1 MQVELGERV
10 LGDIFRCIAIVEHE
24 VGGSGHRGKLGAKKV
39 REVDCLLRRMLGR
52 GVALPDDR
60 SSVRKP
66 LADNKGHDDKTGAGA
81 AIGLPTRRDKNA
93 LIPSGQGDETF
104 HPGADRHPARLEVR
118 RQRVDDVG
126 ALPLTGDDA
135 SLAQHLEMMADG
147 GLADRAALDEIAGTH
162 RIAAGGD
169 LPHDRQ
175 PNGIGQGLQES
186 DVGVGSNGHAPDY
199 IEISGY

>member
-66 LADNKGHDDKTGAGA
+66 LADNKGHDEKTGAGA
-81 AIGLPTRRDKNA
+81 AIGLPTRRDKKVLLSRQA
-93 LIPSGQGDETF
+93 RETRPFIPA
-104 HPGADRHPARLEVR
+104 PIVI
-118 RQRVDDVG
+118 QRVSKSG
-126 ALPLTGDDA
+126 A
-135 SLAQHLEMMADG
+135 SE
-147 GLADRAALDEIAGTH
+147 
-162 RIAAGGD
+162 
-169 LPHDRQ
+169 
-175 PNGIGQGLQES
+175 
-186 DVGVGSNGHAPDY
+186 
-199 IEISGY
+199 